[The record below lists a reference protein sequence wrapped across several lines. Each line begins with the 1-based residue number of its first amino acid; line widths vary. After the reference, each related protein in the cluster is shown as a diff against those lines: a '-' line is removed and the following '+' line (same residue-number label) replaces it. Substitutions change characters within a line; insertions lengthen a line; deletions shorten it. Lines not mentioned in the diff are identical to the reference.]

1 MLALSFG
8 LLLVMGTVALLLADM
23 ERKRRIIVDLF
34 NLCRWWRAAVA
45 SLWPTCGVSVA
56 VRYKPTA

>member
-23 ERKRRIIVDLF
+23 ERKRRIIVDLL
-34 NLCRWWRAAVA
+34 NQLLPLAAVA
-45 SLWPTCGVSVA
+45 SLWPTCGVSMA